1 MKHMEYAVDYDIK
14 RMRSIAVSRAAAML
28 CDALPA
34 LAALSVS
41 SSLSVCVS
49 LCQSLSVCVSLC
61 QSLSVCVSLCLSAQ
75 KLRNYSS
82 EIDVTS

>member
-1 MKHMEYAVDYDIK
+1 MKHMEYAVDNDIK

-34 LAALSVS
+34 LAALSVL

-49 LCQSLSVCVSLC
+49 LCQSLSVSVSLIISVSLC
-61 QSLSVCVSLCLSAQ
+61 QSVSVRTKTE
-75 KLRNYSS
+75 KLLIRN
-82 EIDVTS
+82 

>member
-49 LCQSLSVCVSLC
+49 LCQSLSVSVSLIISVSLC
-61 QSLSVCVSLCLSAQ
+61 QSVSVRTKTE
-75 KLRNYSS
+75 KLLIRN
-82 EIDVTS
+82 